1 MRLIRILVAAAIIVG
16 VPVLFA
22 GSAGATDQGPVHRH
36 RRHQPPDLQQRPR
49 PPRWFRARATS
60 NGSGAVNTG
69 SSGKRNIEGK
79 VYLKF
84 PPPFGKVVVAN
95 GSWDGPSSTYA
106 NSGKYHYDL
115 PEVLVGPKFTLFGHH
130 AERGNVV
137 CTGTIDI
144 QLSGSKLKNPVLLA
158 SLVLTVLSVLNL
170 ALVVRAKAVRP

>member
-22 GSAGATDQGPVHRH
+22 GSADATIKGPCTASGVINGQTYRAS
-36 RRHQPPDLQQRPR
+36 QASAVIPR
-49 PPRWFRARATS
+49 TGDVEWH
-60 NGSGAVNTG
+60 GAVNTG
-69 SSGKRNIEGK
+69 GSGKRNIEGK

-84 PPPFGKVVVAN
+84 PPPFGKIVVAN

-106 NSGKYHYDL
+106 NSGHYHYDL

-137 CTGTIDI
+137 CTGTMDI